1 MTYATVALVSG
12 LVGATAGIL
21 VMAIFISGD
30 YADLGL
36 TKQALLSDIDY
47 LLDNTEDKK
56 HIKVLLRMKKY
67 IEEELI

>member
-1 MTYATVALVSG
+1 MAYTTVALVSG

-47 LLDNTEDKK
+47 LLDNIEDKK

>member
-1 MTYATVALVSG
+1 MAIATVALISG

-36 TKQALLSDIDY
+36 TKQELLSDIDY
-47 LLDNTEDKK
+47 LLDKSQDKSSK
-56 HIKVLLRMKKY
+56 KALLRMRKRIK
-67 IEEELI
+67 EGLI